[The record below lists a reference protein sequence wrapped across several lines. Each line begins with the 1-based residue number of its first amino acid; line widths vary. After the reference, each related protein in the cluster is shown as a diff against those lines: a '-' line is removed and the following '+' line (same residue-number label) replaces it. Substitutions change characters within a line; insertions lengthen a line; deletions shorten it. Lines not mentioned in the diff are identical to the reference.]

1 MTRLIEYEG
10 VWYKL
15 GDLIQIKEK
24 RSFLFWYLPFY
35 KMVTYKVDFIDLFGG
50 ALLINQKTKEQRK
63 ITVNT
68 KTIMG
73 SVKVL
78 H

>member
-1 MTRLIEYEG
+1 
-10 VWYKL
+10 
-15 GDLIQIKEK
+15 
-24 RSFLFWYLPFY
+24 
-35 KMVTYKVDFIDLFGG
+35 MVTYKVDFIDLFGG

-68 KTIMG
+68 KTIME

>member
-35 KMVTYKVDFIDLFGG
+35 KMVTYQVDFIDLFGG
-50 ALLINQKTKEQRK
+50 ALLRNTKTKEQRT

>member
-50 ALLINQKTKEQRK
+50 ALLIHQKTKEQRK